1 MGHAKLVRTL
11 MGFGFAAG
19 PMVTGWVAQRT
30 DSLQTGLLI
39 LCLLTGIGVISAGLY
54 PSHRKPTETSQDVH
68 C

>member
-1 MGHAKLVRTL
+1 MGHAKFVRTL
-11 MGFGFAAG
+11 MGLGFAAG

-54 PSHRKPTETSQDVH
+54 PSRQKPTETSQDVS